1 MSWILGLVPA
11 YGLCKLELIPFGSRP
26 PLTSCS
32 SDFADRFP
40 SAEVVGTDI
49 SPIQPSWVPPNCK
62 FEIDDAQMPW
72 TWAVDYFDFV
82 HIRNLHGS
90 ISDWPALFEQCFRH
104 TKPGGFIEQFEFDI
118 ATRSDKVGPDHVY
131 VQWNN
136 LFAECGE
143 KMGRTFKVAARMK
156 QQIIDAGF
164 VDVVEKKWKVPI
176 GGWSSDPRLK
186 RVGLYTLLFL
196 DQSLEGFAL
205 YMLKEIMGW
214 EYDEIQ
220 VLVAKM
226 RQALRDWRLYP
237 YYEMYSAGSSI
248 FPFIRRRSV
257 SH

>member
-1 MSWILGLVPA
+1 MSWMLELVPA
-11 YGLCKLELIPFGSRP
+11 YGLCKPEPIPFSSRT

-32 SDFADRFP
+32 RDFADQFP
-40 SAEVVGTDI
+40 SAQVVGTDI
-49 SPIQPSWVPPNCK
+49 SPIQPAWVPPNCK

-72 TWAVDYFDFV
+72 TWSVNHFDFV

-90 ISDWPALFEQCFRH
+90 ISDWPALYAQCFRH
-104 TKPGGFIEQFEFDI
+104 TKPGGLIEELEFDI
-118 ATRSDKVGPDHVY
+118 ATKSDNVGPDHVY

-143 KMGRTFKVAARMK
+143 KMGRTFKVAAQMK

-176 GGWSSDPRLK
+176 GGWSSDPKLK
-186 RVGLYTLLFL
+186 RIGLYTLLFL

-205 YMLKEIMGW
+205 YMLKEVMGW
-214 EYDEIQ
+214 EYAEIQ

-226 RQALRDWRLYP
+226 RQALRNWRLYP
-237 YYEMYSAGSSI
+237 YYEMYSAGPSI
-248 FPFIRRRSV
+248 SPLV